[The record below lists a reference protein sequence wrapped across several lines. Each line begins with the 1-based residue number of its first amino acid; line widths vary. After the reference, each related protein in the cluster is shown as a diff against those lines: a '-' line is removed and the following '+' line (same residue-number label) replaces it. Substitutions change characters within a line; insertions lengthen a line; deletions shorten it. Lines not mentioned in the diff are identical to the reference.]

1 MLFRART
8 VLSAV
13 LLSVAAVSGIAP
25 AARAQTLP
33 VLNIATT
40 PTDIGSQ
47 VFYAQERGFFKAA
60 GIDAQIQVISNGAAI
75 TSAVMGG
82 AVDVAQSNVVSLAT
96 AHEKGF
102 DVAIVAP
109 AGQYAT
115 NQPTSALVVAKNSPI
130 KTAKDLNGK
139 TIGVSTLH
147 DLQQASVLKWVDA
160 NGGDSST
167 LKFAETPVPVMAPAL
182 AAGRID
188 AACLLEPSLTAAKDD
203 IRIFGKCYDAIAKSL
218 MITSHFAN
226 TAWLDAHPDAAHA
239 FIGALR
245 ESARWANRNL
255 AASSAILADKSKIP
269 LETIAAM
276 HRVQFGEALDP
287 ALIQPVIDA
296 SAQYKFLPKDFNVS
310 EMFWAQAR

>member
-1 MLFRART
+1 MKRAT
-8 VLSAV
+8 FAALVAG
-13 LLSVAAVSGIAP
+13 AAVAP
-25 AARAQTLP
+25 RAARAQSALTP
-33 VLNIATT
+33 VRVGTAPVESYALM
-40 PTDIGSQ
+40 
-47 VFYAQERGFFKAA
+47 FYGIERGFFKAA
-60 GIDAQIQVISNGAAI
+60 GLDVQMQVFGAGGG
-75 TSAVMGG
+75 VMQGAGGG
-82 AVDVAQSNVVSLAT
+82 AIDIGCANVGAQANAHIAGLPFAMIAAGGLYSTNSPTTVLA
-96 AHEKGF
+96 
-102 DVAIVAP
+102 
-109 AGQYAT
+109 
-115 NQPTSALVVAKNSPI
+115 VAKNATF

>member
-1 MLFRART
+1 MKRAT
-8 VLSAV
+8 FAALVAG
-13 LLSVAAVSGIAP
+13 AAVAP
-25 AARAQTLP
+25 RAARAQSALTP
-33 VLNIATT
+33 VRVGTAPVESYALM
-40 PTDIGSQ
+40 
-47 VFYAQERGFFKAA
+47 FYGIERGFFKAA
-60 GIDAQIQVISNGAAI
+60 GLDVQMQVFGAGGGVMQGAGAGAIDIGCANVGAQANAHIAGLPFAMIAA
-75 TSAVMGG
+75 GG
-82 AVDVAQSNVVSLAT
+82 LYSTNSPTTVLA
-96 AHEKGF
+96 
-102 DVAIVAP
+102 
-109 AGQYAT
+109 
-115 NQPTSALVVAKNSPI
+115 VAKNATF

>member
-1 MLFRART
+1 
-8 VLSAV
+8 
-13 LLSVAAVSGIAP
+13 
-25 AARAQTLP
+25 
-33 VLNIATT
+33 
-40 PTDIGSQ
+40 
-47 VFYAQERGFFKAA
+47 
-60 GIDAQIQVISNGAAI
+60 
-75 TSAVMGG
+75 
-82 AVDVAQSNVVSLAT
+82 
-96 AHEKGF
+96 
-102 DVAIVAP
+102 
-109 AGQYAT
+109 
-115 NQPTSALVVAKNSPI
+115 
-130 KTAKDLNGK
+130 
-139 TIGVSTLH
+139 
-147 DLQQASVLKWVDA
+147 VLKWVDA